1 MLQVKRRNCIFS
13 DEKNVE
19 NAEINAFKTYSQVEK
34 SYKVLLNMSSLNKHL
49 SNCMNDQPKLI
60 FVTNDVVG
68 VLFPNL

>member
-34 SYKVLLNMSSLNKHL
+34 NHMIDRLWVKFMSS
-49 SNCMNDQPKLI
+49 
-60 FVTNDVVG
+60 
-68 VLFPNL
+68 